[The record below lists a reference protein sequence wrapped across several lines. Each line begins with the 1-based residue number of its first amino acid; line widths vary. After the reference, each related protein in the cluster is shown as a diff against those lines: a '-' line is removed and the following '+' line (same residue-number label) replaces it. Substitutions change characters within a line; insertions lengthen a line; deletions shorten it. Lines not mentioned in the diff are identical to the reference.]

1 MDHLNRHRHR
11 YLQSRR
17 GSSSRHSSSIS
28 LPNMSLLSLFRGFLF
43 ICVALLNN
51 DGVTSSPILSA
62 TQIHTSRAAFC
73 SHNTRQTSPSLR
85 NGKLAGEYNRSSQHP
100 TLTIHYG
107 TISFRR
113 SCPRTIRP
121 MLRRVLSLYESSSA
135 LGSTERKSIDE
146 TLNLSILNG
155 DVPNE
160 NSAQQ
165 SREQHGIISVNLDP
179 TTATNTVV
187 QREDG
192 AFLSRVAVL
201 FSLVVLALLKMS
213 PSGAWRFYLAGG
225 FCASTSHA
233 ITTPIDVVKVR

>member
-1 MDHLNRHRHR
+1 
-11 YLQSRR
+11 
-17 GSSSRHSSSIS
+17 
-28 LPNMSLLSLFRGFLF
+28 
-43 ICVALLNN
+43 
-51 DGVTSSPILSA
+51 
-62 TQIHTSRAAFC
+62 
-73 SHNTRQTSPSLR
+73 
-85 NGKLAGEYNRSSQHP
+85 
-100 TLTIHYG
+100 
-107 TISFRR
+107 
-113 SCPRTIRP
+113 